1 LRLARELNDRRTAA
15 SCIEALAWIAGDADQ
30 PERAVVMIAAA
41 EAPGQAV
48 HSSVVV
54 FPKLLEHEADC
65 ERQAHD
71 ALSVEEYDPARR
83 KGSSMGFSEAVA
95 YALAE

>member
-1 LRLARELNDRRTAA
+1 
-15 SCIEALAWIAGDADQ
+15 
-30 PERAVVMIAAA
+30 
-41 EAPGQAV
+41 V

-65 ERQAHD
+65 ERHAHD
-71 ALSVEEYDPARR
+71 ALSAEEYDPARR